1 MTDHEVIV
9 VLNSSR
15 FGQGNP
21 HLGEKLMSAFLA
33 SLNASSNK
41 PTSIL
46 LFNTAIVLSTTQSPV
61 WEELDKLAQAEVDIL
76 VNEESMEFYA
86 LNSIQKVGRLV
97 SMEEMSEKMLNASL
111 IVKP

>member
-1 MTDHEVIV
+1 MSEVIV

-21 HLGEKLMSAFLA
+21 HLGEKLMQSFLS
-33 SLNASSNK
+33 SLQSLSTR

-46 LFNTAIVLSTTQSPV
+46 LFNTAIVLSTSQSPV
-61 WEELDKLAQAEVDIL
+61 CEELEKLANAGIEIL

-86 LNSIQKVGRLV
+86 LNSIQKVGRLAN
-97 SMEEMSEKMLNASL
+97 MEEMSQKMLEASL